1 MVNKFATMV
10 LILAFSFN
18 ATASEKKKL
27 HPELSDPVLGDR
39 AAVVE
44 WAWSPQYAK
53 RFGLPVQNDGLKD
66 GALWLLGIKVE
77 REQFKDYQSY
87 KCRIVGI
94 IDNKTPMLTPP
105 GDRYVR
111 HPSDQWI
118 GGFPG
123 QILGADSAFANKEVG
138 IQTYTPLQAAWW
150 KPGIKKPEPTRP
162 KSNVTIHYNLFHRY
176 FLPDLAFFELEGSCA
191 YFEKPEQFF
200 NEIRFPTKEKKE
212 KGNSPVTIS
221 YPMAFRIPDSL
232 MHHVYSYTD
241 EAVAWRQCFARR
253 VGGKS
258 NALRIGDKNRF
269 GNSCEP
275 YTDIDL
281 NR

>member
-1 MVNKFATMV
+1 MRVFIAVMV
-10 LILAFSFN
+10 LVLFSLFN

-66 GALWLLGIKVE
+66 GALWLIGIKVE

-87 KCRIVGI
+87 KCRIVGV
-94 IDNKTPMLTPP
+94 IDNKIPILTPP

-118 GGFPG
+118 GGLPG

-138 IQTYTPLQAAWW
+138 MQTYTPLQAAWW
-150 KPGIKKPEPTRP
+150 KPGKIKPEPTKH
-162 KSNVTIHYNLFHRY
+162 KSSITIHYNLFHRY
-176 FLPDLAFFELEGSCA
+176 FLPDLAFFELEGGCD
-191 YFEKPEQFF
+191 YFENSEQFS
-200 NEIRFPTKEKKE
+200 NEIRFHQQE
-212 KGNSPVTIS
+212 KGVQPNSPITLS
-221 YPMAFRIPDSL
+221 YPIAFSIPDSL
-232 MHHVYSYTD
+232 MQRIYPFTD
-241 EAVAWRQCFARR
+241 EAVAWRDCLARR
-253 VGGKS
+253 VGRK
-258 NALRIGDKNRF
+258 AFILRAKDKKRF

-275 YTDIDL
+275 ITDINI